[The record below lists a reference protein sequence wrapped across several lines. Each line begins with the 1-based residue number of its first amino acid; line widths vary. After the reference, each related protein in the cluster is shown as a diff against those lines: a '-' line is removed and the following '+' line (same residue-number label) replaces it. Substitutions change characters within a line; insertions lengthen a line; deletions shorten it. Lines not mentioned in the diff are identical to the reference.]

1 MNTRREE
8 STVPTAKTR
17 KNPAMTRNI
26 LRRLIAMPFLVLGIV
41 TLAFR
46 LIRVTKGG
54 LRTAIMS
61 DRQMNN
67 PEVVVA
73 AKAKWGLDR
82 SLPERLGSYIGDLQ
96 TGDRGKSFSTRRPV
110 AQDVLFRPPQWNW
123 SLRR

>member
-1 MNTRREE
+1 
-8 STVPTAKTR
+8 
-17 KNPAMTRNI
+17 MTRNI

-61 DRQMNN
+61 DRQINN
-67 PEVVVA
+67 PEVVMA

-82 SLPERLGSYIGDLQ
+82 SLPER
-96 TGDRGKSFSTRRPV
+96 
-110 AQDVLFRPPQWNW
+110 
-123 SLRR
+123 